1 MAGADLI
8 DFNVIE
14 GHKENIQALPSGRS
28 AKALAALYS
37 PPLSS
42 SQTSNAPDQH
52 GQARAEFEEEVA
64 LIDEAD
70 DPLDVYDRYV
80 KWTLDTYPSAQSTP
94 QSQLLPLL
102 ERATKAFLSS
112 ANYKNDPRYLKLWLH
127 YIRFFSDAPRETF
140 LFLSRNGVGESLA
153 LYYEEYAAWLENA
166 GRWTQAEEVYEA
178 GIEKEA
184 HPASRLIR
192 KFGDFERRKEAHPE
206 DTQEPSSP
214 ALPAAR
220 PALASKVDPFSAPS
234 SDTTPQQSSRSM
246 TSKKPRSGKMA
257 IFTDDA
263 AAESSPSALGTKDG
277 ALGWDSIGSIAS
289 RKKENAHEPRPM
301 AGETLKTA
309 KTNTGVQK
317 MMVFRS
323 TNSSS
328 SRPAYESSKH
338 ESQRSVNPKTGRPEC
353 VFVNLEAVYPE
364 PSNPSIEF
372 SFEELRAR
380 HRGLLDI
387 DWSQVPRQQDRLHE
401 QEKQSVS
408 DSPPKKKG
416 FAIFQ
421 DELTPGPIAPPK
433 HEFAIFHDENSENR
447 PQTSSHD
454 RPAPITIDS
463 SLRVIPLRDENDE
476 NKPPQQRD
484 ADIAKRLRREER
496 ANRTRKI
503 KVMEVEHQNE
513 TQTVKLNMSSPK
525 GPKIRK
531 RKIAES
537 TMTINTKEAMDEIYG
552 IFSQPV
558 KTEEEE
564 EEESESDS
572 DDSDDDYTSA
582 GESTGTGHISA
593 NASDYG
599 DETRREIL
607 ASQEKLEPEQDED
620 NPDQD
625 QDHDEASEDADKTG
639 VSDWS
644 DYTPVVAD
652 KDQSNA
658 DSSQEY
664 AEAVSDV
671 REEDDDKSLPSARD
685 VVTPFEEEDE
695 EPKTRYIPLPP
706 EDYEPVRGPY
716 RDPVI
721 AANNRLPFMTP
732 IAEQTESLGLTG
744 RTEKGYFTAK
754 TPSRQQHG
762 DMIPTIDEDEDDEGP
777 LSSPFQEIL
786 KGVAEG
792 KKKILKPNRTKT
804 TKGIVSLEGE
814 NAAPKPKPP
823 DRILSRP
830 AQEAAP
836 NKGPIITDP
845 QVNPVDPELRNH
857 ILSQIRPPLS
867 SYDGYY
873 ENLSETSGRVPEI
886 RKYAKAVAKSG
897 SKTSS
902 AAEKT
907 ASVLSVA
914 PLLQFEGTQSTY
926 ILKRELGAGAFA
938 PVYLVENSAA
948 SNDSFSDQD
957 NDENDEKAV
966 VHARMG
972 QGAFASVRRHAL
984 EAIKMEDPPS
994 SWEFYM
1000 IRQAH
1005 RRLGV
1010 SRAAE
1015 SIVHAYEMHVFKD
1028 EGFLVEE
1035 YRSQGTLLDLVN
1047 IARASDGGGAME
1059 ESLAMFFAVEL
1070 LRTVEQLHKQGVVH
1084 GDLKGDNVLVRFE
1097 DLCAADTSAWSS
1109 QYKRDGSQGWNAK
1122 GVTLIDFGRGIDM
1135 KVFAP
1140 GVQFVADWPTSS
1152 ADCAE
1157 MREMRPWT
1165 YQVDYHGLAG
1175 LLHSLLFGKY
1185 MSTISERGAGL
1196 GQGATKTYRI
1206 RESLKRYWQTDI
1218 WADVFS
1224 LLLNPLSH
1232 MNAEEGGKMPL
1243 LAGMR
1248 DVRVKMESWLE
1259 QNCERGVGLKAMV
1272 RKMEEAVK
1280 ARKR

>member
-1 MAGADLI
+1 M
-8 DFNVIE
+8 
-14 GHKENIQALPSGRS
+14 
-28 AKALAALYS
+28 
-37 PPLSS
+37 
-42 SQTSNAPDQH
+42 
-52 GQARAEFEEEVA
+52 
-64 LIDEAD
+64 
-70 DPLDVYDRYV
+70 
-80 KWTLDTYPSAQSTP
+80 
-94 QSQLLPLL
+94 
-102 ERATKAFLSS
+102 
-112 ANYKNDPRYLKLWLH
+112 
-127 YIRFFSDAPRETF
+127 
-140 LFLSRNGVGESLA
+140 
-153 LYYEEYAAWLENA
+153 
-166 GRWTQAEEVYEA
+166 
-178 GIEKEA
+178 
-184 HPASRLIR
+184 
-192 KFGDFERRKEAHPE
+192 
-206 DTQEPSSP
+206 
-214 ALPAAR
+214 
-220 PALASKVDPFSAPS
+220 
-234 SDTTPQQSSRSM
+234 
-246 TSKKPRSGKMA
+246 
-257 IFTDDA
+257 
-263 AAESSPSALGTKDG
+263 
-277 ALGWDSIGSIAS
+277 
-289 RKKENAHEPRPM
+289 
-301 AGETLKTA
+301 
-309 KTNTGVQK
+309 
-317 MMVFRS
+317 
-323 TNSSS
+323 
-328 SRPAYESSKH
+328 
-338 ESQRSVNPKTGRPEC
+338 
-353 VFVNLEAVYPE
+353 NLEAVYPE

-387 DWSQVPRQQDRLHE
+387 DWSQVPRQQERLHE
-401 QEKQSVS
+401 QETQPVS
-408 DSPPKKKG
+408 ESPPKKKG

-421 DELTPGPIAPPK
+421 DELTPAPIMPVNDQENAPVTQLDEPK
-433 HEFAIFHDENSENR
+433 RGFAIFHDENSENR
-447 PQTSSHD
+447 PQSSSHD

-463 SLRVIPLRDENDE
+463 SLTVVPLRDENDE

-503 KVMEVEHQNE
+503 KVMEVERQNE
-513 TQTVKLNMSSPK
+513 TQTGMSFLMPPDRNHDANMHIVKLNMSSPK

-531 RKIAES
+531 KKIAEP

-564 EEESESDS
+564 EEDSESDS

-620 NPDQD
+620 SPGQDQD
-625 QDHDEASEDADKTG
+625 QDHDEASEDADNTG

-652 KDQSNA
+652 KDQSNSE
-658 DSSQEY
+658 SSQEH
-664 AEAVSDV
+664 AESVSDV
-671 REEDDDKSLPSARD
+671 REEEDDDNSLPSARD
-685 VVTPFEEEDE
+685 VVTPFEDGDE

-732 IAEQTESLGLTG
+732 IVEQTESLGLTG
-744 RTEKGYFTAK
+744 RTEKGYFAAK

-762 DMIPTIDEDEDDEGP
+762 DMIPTIDEDEDDEEP

-786 KGVAEG
+786 KGVAED
-792 KKKILKPNRTKT
+792 KKKILKPIRTKT
-804 TKGIVSLEGE
+804 TKGIVSLGGN
-814 NAAPKPKPP
+814 NAAPKSKPL
-823 DRILSRP
+823 DRSLAKA

-857 ILSQIRPPLS
+857 ILSQVRPPLS

-902 AAEKT
+902 AGDKT
-907 ASVLSVA
+907 ASVVSVA

-926 ILKRELGAGAFA
+926 TLKRELGAGAFA

-948 SNDSFSDQD
+948 SNSFSDQD
-957 NDENDEKAV
+957 NDENDENAI

-1185 MSTISERGAGL
+1185 MSTLSERGAGL

-1206 RESLKRYWQTDI
+1206 RESLKRYWQTEI
-1218 WADVFS
+1218 WSEVFS

-1232 MNAEEGGKMPL
+1232 MAAEESGKMPL
-1243 LAGMR
+1243 LKGMKQ
-1248 DVRVKMESWLE
+1248 VREKMEIWLE